1 MTLAAFRSFL
11 MPAVA
16 AGLFLAGFTLPSAGA
31 GERPQNG
38 RQPLGQAPQLI
49 LQNVGSER
57 SLAGWRSSGARLT
70 LVPSSRSTSALHTA
84 GTKGR
89 SGRFML
95 YAAPRPVRWARKKAS
110 FAAEAQIRGSKAANV
125 LCLSLREIARG
136 GRIVQARSSCR
147 PAGAKWARVAVRGFR
162 TKRKGSQVGL
172 VVTGRNPGWFQAD
185 DVSLVR
191 TLAGRAGRKC
201 KPGANCATV
210 PPTTTTT
217 ATTTAPGATTTTTT
231 VPTTTTTG
239 TTTTTTTGTTTT
251 TPPPP
256 APANARVARIEGSF
270 DFDQTNASP
279 ASGVSDPTTLR
290 LVSDR
295 VYEGGGAAHA
305 HLAANAASSNKF
317 SRGIFHNLTWGAGT
331 DVWYGVAVYLP
342 VGFYAAQQG
351 QIDLLRWDNW
361 VDDPSTTDRGGIT
374 IYGPPAAGKAYLFR
388 GRIGSPQ
395 NELVGPF
402 SLSEGSWHWL
412 EVHQRFSPG
421 NTSDLSELYV
431 DGAFVGRSTAPN
443 WYGRRMT
450 SVRFGLVA
458 VADPRQ
464 SNGLDLW
471 FDRAS
476 VSSGMLGPAR

>member
-1 MTLAAFRSFL
+1 

-16 AGLFLAGFTLPSAGA
+16 AGLFRPDSLCLRQGQATAP
-31 GERPQNG
+31 ERPPAPRTGTTAHSAECRFRTFPRRSAQFGCPADARSLLALDVRAPYRRNQG
-38 RQPLGQAPQLI
+38 PVGPLHAVRSSEARALGQEEGVLRGPGSDSRLEGETRSASRSARSHVEAGSSRRARRADRRARGPALPFAASAP
-49 LQNVGSER
+49 SER
-57 SLAGWRSSGARLT
+57 AR
-70 LVPSSRSTSALHTA
+70 
-84 GTKGR
+84 
-89 SGRFML
+89 
-95 YAAPRPVRWARKKAS
+95 
-110 FAAEAQIRGSKAANV
+110 
-125 LCLSLREIARG
+125 
-136 GRIVQARSSCR
+136 
-147 PAGAKWARVAVRGFR
+147 
-162 TKRKGSQVGL
+162 QVGL

-251 TPPPP
+251 TSPPP

-395 NELVGPF
+395 NEPSARSRSARAAGT
-402 SLSEGSWHWL
+402 GW
-412 EVHQRFSPG
+412 RC
-421 NTSDLSELYV
+421 TSASAPATPPTSASCTSTV
-431 DGAFVGRSTAPN
+431 RSSVARPRPTGTGAA
-443 WYGRRMT
+443 
-450 SVRFGLVA
+450 
-458 VADPRQ
+458 
-464 SNGLDLW
+464 
-471 FDRAS
+471 
-476 VSSGMLGPAR
+476 